1 MKLYGYKQQYL
12 RFVIYVFILQVV
24 CHIPIKAQT
33 TEDDLNSLVR
43 DFNARINA
51 EKNDFEQYADRLRKK
66 SL

>member
-33 TEDDLNSLVR
+33 VSFQNW
-43 DFNARINA
+43 RI
-51 EKNDFEQYADRLRKK
+51 D
-66 SL
+66 